1 MFRTGQYHH
10 YIRYHSFF
18 KLILCS
24 CFACREFIVPKTRNF
39 MIIHHTRSLHNRVND
54 CSTNKVH
61 PASFKIFTNNVRLFC
76 VCDEP
81 SSCEG
86 EEVLLTF

>member
-1 MFRTGQYHH
+1 
-10 YIRYHSFF
+10 
-18 KLILCS
+18 
-24 CFACREFIVPKTRNF
+24 